1 MLKFSCKPPFR
12 KNLFGLK
19 FSIGSYFTKMK
30 AQMKIQDENMYAS
43 ILER

>member
-30 AQMKIQDENMYAS
+30 AQMKIQDENMYAI